1 MACGAWSVLM
11 TVLGMGSPRRKM
23 DVEQLDPGGARSLST
38 VRALH
43 AGDVLEAAY
52 GAQHAGQMGAIADAD
67 QKGHA
72 DVAVVEIRHL
82 YIFDV
87 GALIGNRAGDGGE
100 RPALVGDD
108 ESDLAGEVPV
118 DVIRP
123 VHVDPLFRLVAE
135 FGDVLAG
142 LAVDD
147 DAAPGGDVPQ
157 DGVAWN
163 GQAALGKA
171 HHRPLRALDDERH
184 GGVVRGRRCGIKA
197 RTTMGAMRLASPIS
211 SSRAS
216 RDLSL
221 VSSSRFFSRFLST
234 VSSFRWY
241 ASSSRLSRR
250 RPSVRASSARRFLRE
265 WRMCERAL
273 LVTT

>member
-142 LAVDD
+142 LAVYD

-171 HHRPLRALDDERH
+171 HHHPLRALDDERH
-184 GGVVRGRRCGIKA
+184 GGVVRGRRCAGGL
-197 RTTMGAMRLASPIS
+197 RPGLRDQGAHDNGRHAPGQPDLLQQGVQ
-211 SSRAS
+211 
-216 RDLSL
+216 DLSL

-250 RPSVRASSARRFLRE
+250 RPSVRASSARRFLR
-265 WRMCERAL
+265 
-273 LVTT
+273 